1 MRVPSSWASTFSM
14 TSVSVAVRMSVGG
27 AWCQVIQRGVLGPPV
42 SRAELELVGALTV
55 LLGVFLHGLT
65 AQPLVGRYAASH
77 ACGSAP
83 PPHAA
88 DPDRQSSARQRRR
101 RCSHLRRPF
110 PGRSGHRGRLEHH
123 PHRP

>member
-65 AQPLVGRYAASH
+65 AQPFARRYAATQQ
-77 ACGSAP
+77 
-83 PPHAA
+83 A
-88 DPDRQSSARQRRR
+88 DQEPAE
-101 RCSHLRRPF
+101 HPEPALRRFVSPSRKAF
-110 PGRSGHRGRLEHH
+110 
-123 PHRP
+123 